1 MSDFKV
7 PVGISNRHLHLSEE
21 DLVKLFGEGS
31 CLTVKKPL
39 SQKGQ
44 YACEELVTLVGPKG
58 SISSV
63 RVLGPTR
70 KQTQVEVSNTDARAL
85 GIDAPVRDSGDLKG
99 STPMKLVGPKGE
111 INLGEGCI
119 VAKRHI
125 HMNDEDA
132 AKLGLKDKQIV
143 NVKVDG
149 NRGLVFDEVLV
160 RVHPTFVLEMHLDT
174 DEANACGLKNGDQVT
189 IVAEM

>member
-1 MSDFKV
+1 MSDIKV

-21 DLVKLFGEGS
+21 DLHRLFGDDS

-58 SISSV
+58 TLTNV

-70 KQTQVEVSNTDARAL
+70 KQTQIEVSNTDARTL
-85 GIDAPVRDSGDLKG
+85 GIEPPVRDSGDLK
-99 STPMKLVGPKGE
+99 SSAPIKVVGPKGQ
-111 INLGEGCI
+111 IDLAEGCI

-125 HMNDEDA
+125 HINEDDA

-143 NVKVDG
+143 KVKVDG
-149 NRGLVFDEVLV
+149 NRGLVFDEVLI
-160 RVHPTFVLEMHLDT
+160 RVHPTFVLEMHVDT
-174 DEANACGLKNGDQVT
+174 DEANACSLKNGETVT
-189 IVAEM
+189 LLVG

>member
-1 MSDFKV
+1 MDEFKV
-7 PVGISNRHLHLSEE
+7 PVGISNRHLHLSEA
-21 DLVKLFGEGS
+21 DLHTLFGDGS

-44 YACEELVTLVGPKG
+44 YACEELVTIVGPKG
-58 SISSV
+58 SLSNV

-85 GIDAPVRDSGDLKG
+85 GLEPPVRDSADLTG
-99 STPMKLVGPKGE
+99 SSSVKLIGPKGE
-111 INLGEGCI
+111 LALSEGCI

-125 HMNDEDA
+125 HINDEDA
-132 AKLGLKDKQIV
+132 AKLGVKDRQL
-143 NVKVDG
+143 VKAKVAG
-149 NRGLVFDEVLV
+149 NRGLVFDEVLI

-174 DEANACGLKNGDQVT
+174 DEANACSLKNGETVT
-189 IVAEM
+189 LITG